1 MTLGMTKRQAVLIA
15 SAAQRAQA
23 AIAEL
28 HVGAAHL
35 RARKVGTSPPEYYD
49 LTRLIVELQGVEK
62 RLRAKLG
69 EPS

>member
-1 MTLGMTKRQAVLIA
+1 MTKRQAVLIA

-28 HVGAAHL
+28 HVGAAHLRDL